1 MFSVLALAAT
11 GVFAND
17 PAEVSEKVLKIFHET
32 FTEARQVSW
41 QENEDNYSVRFIQK
55 DVRYIVYYDM
65 NGVITHSMRF
75 YQPELLPMNIMRII
89 KSNYKNKTLFGVTE
103 ITSGEDIAY
112 FVKMEDDKYWY
123 TIKFDGYGD
132 HLLYEKFKKQQL

>member
-1 MFSVLALAAT
+1 
-11 GVFAND
+11 
-17 PAEVSEKVLKIFHET
+17 
-32 FTEARQVSW
+32 
-41 QENEDNYSVRFIQK
+41 
-55 DVRYIVYYDM
+55 M